1 MIVELTLIT
10 TFIIHHLVLGVI
22 IGGLVWGIFK
32 LPFNI
37 STEAQSRLWF
47 VSYLIITL
55 VPFIVFITPQN
66 MPYTAQISLSYGQN
80 ELVSKH
86 ILPIKVL
93 PKEVL
98 PINSD
103 LSVTASNDYWNI
115 PEEIIYNL
123 SSLLI
128 LLLALWALGIIWRV
142 AVLTQRLNNS
152 SSLAKRLKSKREIT
166 LFKSNEKISIWLSSQ
181 CQSPMV
187 IGIISPKIVIPNA
200 LFSKL
205 NEQQLQHV
213 VLHEQAH
220 IDRRDLITTVIQEL
234 ISITFWWS
242 PILRPLNRQ
251 IYLARELACD
261 IRAANKSA
269 DSLTYA
275 QTLLDCA
282 KLMFQKKQNVLA
294 MSLFSKQKDLTI
306 RINGVIGIK
315 SKAVFSLAPSML
327 SCALLIIASVSFA
340 HSFSPKI
347 NLPQIKLEAKL
358 FLRQTPADS
367 QLMIDA
373 VAANR
378 ISVIKQ
384 LIAQG
389 VDIDVA
395 SIGDGTALIMAVRYE
410 NIAMVDALLKLGAN
424 VNQPSLGDGN
434 PLIMATKTA
443 SIPMLEQLLKAG
455 AQINNIVKG
464 DETPLINASH
474 QGDLDVV
481 KFLVENGAD
490 VNLAVK
496 TSGFDGNE
504 LRSPLNRAKTNS
516 IRQYLISQGA
526 I

>member
-1 MIVELTLIT
+1 
-10 TFIIHHLVLGVI
+10 
-22 IGGLVWGIFK
+22 
-32 LPFNI
+32 
-37 STEAQSRLWF
+37 
-47 VSYLIITL
+47 
-55 VPFIVFITPQN
+55 
-66 MPYTAQISLSYGQN
+66 
-80 ELVSKH
+80 
-86 ILPIKVL
+86 
-93 PKEVL
+93 
-98 PINSD
+98 
-103 LSVTASNDYWNI
+103 
-115 PEEIIYNL
+115 
-123 SSLLI
+123 
-128 LLLALWALGIIWRV
+128 
-142 AVLTQRLNNS
+142 
-152 SSLAKRLKSKREIT
+152 
-166 LFKSNEKISIWLSSQ
+166 
-181 CQSPMV
+181 
-187 IGIISPKIVIPNA
+187 
-200 LFSKL
+200 
-205 NEQQLQHV
+205 
-213 VLHEQAH
+213 
-220 IDRRDLITTVIQEL
+220 
-234 ISITFWWS
+234 
-242 PILRPLNRQ
+242 
-251 IYLARELACD
+251 
-261 IRAANKSA
+261 
-269 DSLTYA
+269 
-275 QTLLDCA
+275 
-282 KLMFQKKQNVLA
+282 MFQKKQNVLA

-327 SCALLIIASVSFA
+327 SCALLIIASISFA

-395 SIGDGTALIMAVRYE
+395 AIGDGTALIMAVRYE